1 LNHASIVPIHEIGEH
16 DGYCYFSMNL
26 LEGGQLDEVVRQGK
40 LPIRRAVELLARLA
54 RGVHYAHEHGI
65 LHRDIKPGNILLD
78 AEGEAH
84 LTDFGLARWLETD
97 SNVTR
102 TTEVL
107 GTPSYI
113 APEQARGTNSEFTSA
128 TDVYGLGAVLYHL
141 LTGNPPFVGATTFET
156 IRLVLETE
164 PRRPRLLNP
173 KVDPDLS
180 TICLKCLE
188 KDPGRRYPSALA
200 LADDL
205 ERWLRDEPIQARP
218 VGFFV
223 QWKKCVQRNPAIA
236 VAAGSLAAFLATVG
250 ILLWKDKLVHPPP
263 TNTGIAVLPFE
274 NLSGDKSNA
283 YFVDG
288 IQDEILTSLT
298 RIRGLKVISRISTA
312 RYNSRADNVSEI
324 ASQLG
329 VANLVEGSV
338 QKASD
343 RAHINVKLINALNG
357 TQLWAQSYDRD
368 LKTIFA
374 VENEVAQEIAFALK
388 LNFSKSAA
396 AARLKQSEDPQ
407 AYDLFC
413 RLTMPGRNRCAVT
426 VASRSPFGCTAPP
439 SRAIR
444 NLPSLMPGSRWSSL
458 FRSTLHAIQTLRE
471 THACARTRRS
481 RCNPSY
487 QRLTVPWGW
496 SICISTAITRKR
508 WPTLRGR
515 ERRIPDRSPI

>member
-200 LADDL
+200 LAEDL

-223 QWKKCVQRNPAIA
+223 RWKKCVQRNPAIA

-250 ILLWKDKLVHPPP
+250 MLVWKDQLVHPPP

-274 NLSGDKSNA
+274 NLGGDKSNA

-312 RYNSRADNVSEI
+312 RYNSRADNR
-324 ASQLG
+324 LR
-329 VANLVEGSV
+329 N
-338 QKASD
+338 
-343 RAHINVKLINALNG
+343 R
-357 TQLWAQSYDRD
+357 QS
-368 LKTIFA
+368 A
-374 VENEVAQEIAFALK
+374 WCGQ
-388 LNFSKSAA
+388 
-396 AARLKQSEDPQ
+396 
-407 AYDLFC
+407 
-413 RLTMPGRNRCAVT
+413 PGR
-426 VASRSPFGCTAPP
+426 GK
-439 SRAIR
+439 RAK
-444 NLPSLMPGSRWSSL
+444 G
-458 FRSTLHAIQTLRE
+458 
-471 THACARTRRS
+471 
-481 RCNPSY
+481 
-487 QRLTVPWGW
+487 
-496 SICISTAITRKR
+496 K
-508 WPTLRGR
+508 
-515 ERRIPDRSPI
+515 